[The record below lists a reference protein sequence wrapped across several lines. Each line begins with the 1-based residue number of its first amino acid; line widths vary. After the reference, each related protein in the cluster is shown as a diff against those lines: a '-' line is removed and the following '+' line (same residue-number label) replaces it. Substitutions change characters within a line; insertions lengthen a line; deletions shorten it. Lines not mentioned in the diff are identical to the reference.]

1 MSSIHSVILACRG
14 RRAPGIGIRILR
26 CKKRFCSAAVFVAL
40 LAGMP
45 LVMARGLYEGGQLE
59 AQTLNAA
66 LRAFSEQTGLQV
78 IYTAEISEG
87 LMSPGIQHPKTNVE
101 ALTQLLS
108 QTALSFK
115 FINHRTV
122 TIFTRVVTDKL
133 VSNPQVPKD
142 VPPKPGRVLVEEV
155 VISGIRYSLA
165 RANDIKRHADSVVD
179 VIVAEDIGKFPDTN
193 VAESLQRVT
202 GVSIDRSKGEG
213 RFVSIRGLG
222 PDFVRVT
229 INGRTAPAD
238 GVNDPIIE
246 NRPTGR
252 AFSFDQLQSEM
263 VSALQVY
270 KSPMAS
276 ISEGGLGGTVNIV
289 TPRPL
294 DMARTLSIQG
304 AGVYDE
310 FNDGETSPRLSG
322 LYSEK
327 FLDDS
332 VGVVV
337 SAAYFDRGARQDL
350 IDVLGYSSRDF
361 DLNGDTVT
369 DISGDFIGNLRPFI
383 YFDERTRT
391 NFNSTVQWEISDDL
405 ALTVDALYTHFDI
418 EENIIGL
425 PFRTD
430 TAIPNATNVEVDGNG
445 TVVRFDSTNSQA
457 RSDAND
463 FQIQKDSLIL
473 GANLEWVTGAL
484 VSKFD
489 ISYISNESDDVR
501 KRVAADAVVDLPL
514 SYWADTGSDVPS
526 AVLAT
531 PALLNDSNSYGL
543 TFLRE
548 DRFYTSD
555 SEFQLKADFEW
566 AVEWGQD
573 FVQIASVDF
582 GLSYQ
587 DHEREVDF
595 DRLQV
600 NSPFAGESLTAFAR
614 AFPADDFLSSIDGL
628 NTFTDSW
635 ATFDVHSVFNHY
647 LGDRLNEIDPAV
659 LANTEAVEN
668 DFKVIEENL
677 AAYAQLNFDGEAGE
691 TPYRGNV
698 GLRIVRTNQTSL
710 GNLVPIISVD
720 QPTETTVFGELSG
733 IKVKND
739 YTEILPSANI
749 VFDLTDSYV
758 LRAAVGK
765 VMTRPVLQDLAP
777 GLTKF
782 NPSTAI
788 LVKGNPNLK
797 PFIAWQAEISGEWY
811 FDEDAIFSTGFF
823 WKSVDS
829 FINPVTTVA
838 PFVNPNGQSTVD
850 LAGTPLILNTTLP
863 VNEEGATIT
872 GFELNFSNQFDSL
885 PAPFDG
891 FGASLNYTFVSSD
904 AAFVNPAS
912 GATFDIPGLS
922 RDTFNAVMFYEKG
935 PFSGRVAYNRRSSFL
950 ERVAGFSA
958 NPEFVDAYSQWD
970 AGMSWDINDRF
981 TLTLEGINITESN
994 VRKYSSV
1001 GERMR
1006 SVNATGRRFQLGFR
1020 ALL

>member
-1 MSSIHSVILACRG
+1 MIILKKTPLAIAIGCCISAG
-14 RRAPGIGIRILR
+14 YATAQADTAKESQYVLEEVQVTGIRR
-26 CKKRFCSAAVFVAL
+26 SMEK
-40 LAGMP
+40 
-45 LVMARGLYEGGQLE
+45 
-59 AQTLNAA
+59 
-66 LRAFSEQTGLQV
+66 
-78 IYTAEISEG
+78 
-87 LMSPGIQHPKTNVE
+87 
-101 ALTQLLS
+101 
-108 QTALSFK
+108 
-115 FINHRTV
+115 
-122 TIFTRVVTDKL
+122 
-133 VSNPQVPKD
+133 
-142 VPPKPGRVLVEEV
+142 
-155 VISGIRYSLA
+155 
-165 RANDIKRHADSVVD
+165 ANDMKRESGGVMDA
-179 VIVAEDIGKFPDTN
+179 IAAEDIGKFPDTN
-193 VAESLQRVT
+193 VAESLQRIT
-202 GVSIDRSKGEG
+202 GVAIDRNKGEG

-229 INGRTAPAD
+229 VNGRTAPAD

-294 DMARTLSIQG
+294 NMDRTLSIQG

-310 FNDGETSPRLSG
+310 FNDGEISPRISG

-327 FLDDS
+327 FLDDT
-332 VGVVV
+332 VGIVV

-369 DISGDFIGNLRPFI
+369 DVTGDFIGNLRPFI

-391 NFNSTVQWEISDDL
+391 NFNTTIQWEISDDL
-405 ALTVDALYTHFDI
+405 ELTVDALYTNFDI
-418 EENIIGL
+418 EESIIGM
-425 PFRTD
+425 PFRTG

-463 FQIQKDSLIL
+463 FQIQKDSLVL

-484 VSKFD
+484 ISKLD
-489 ISYISNESDDVR
+489 VSYISNESDDVR
-501 KRVAADAVVDLPL
+501 KRVAADAVVDIPF
-514 SYWADTGSDVPS
+514 SYWVDSGSAVPS
-526 AVLAT
+526 TTLGT
-531 PALLNDSNSYGL
+531 PGLLNDPDTYGL

-555 SEFQLKADFEW
+555 EEFQLKADFELDVDW
-566 AVEWGQD
+566 DVS
-573 FVQIASVDF
+573 FSRIVSVDF

-595 DRLQV
+595 DRLQI
-600 NSPFAGESLTAFAR
+600 NSPFAGESLSAFSR
-614 AFPADDFLSSIDGL
+614 SFPTGDFLDSIDGL
-628 NTFTDSW
+628 STFTNSW
-635 ATFDVHSVFNHY
+635 ATFDVNSVFNHY
-647 LGDRLNEIDPAV
+647 LNERRGEIDPAV
-659 LANTEAVEN
+659 LANTEAAEN
-668 DFKVIEENL
+668 DFTVSEENQ
-677 AAYAQLNFDGEAGE
+677 AAYVQLNFEGEAGE
-691 TPYRGNV
+691 TPFRGNV
-698 GLRIVRTNQTSL
+698 GVRVVRTNQTSS

-720 QPTETTVFGELSG
+720 QPTETAVFGELSG

-749 VFDLTDSYV
+749 AFDLTDSYV

-777 GLTKF
+777 GVTKF

-797 PFIAWQAEISGEWY
+797 PFVAWQAEISGEWY
-811 FDEDAIFSTGFF
+811 FDDDAIFSTGFF

-838 PFVNPNGQSTVD
+838 PFVNPNGQPTVD

-863 VNEEGATIT
+863 INEDGAVIN
-872 GFELNFSNQFDSL
+872 GFEVNFSNQFDSL

-891 FGASLNYTFVSSD
+891 FGTSLNYTFVSSD
-904 AAFVNPAS
+904 AEFVNPAS

-922 RDTFNAVMFYEKG
+922 RDTFNAVVFYEKG

-970 AGMSWDINDRF
+970 ASMSWDIDDRY
-981 TLTLEGINITESN
+981 TVTLEGINLTESN
-994 VRKYSSV
+994 VRKYSSIE
-1001 GERMR
+1001 ERMR
-1006 SVNATGRRFQLGFR
+1006 YVNATGRRFQVGFR
-1020 ALL
+1020 ANF